1 MKKKTVIIICVS
13 VFLFVLLGIITFIMA
28 KNTKNSKQYNKEKID
43 SQIKQI
49 DYQILKLLD
58 YFDNKNEQNNINW
71 DQIRSDINTLY
82 TNWNGMIVDFSLL
95 NIDNH
100 YLTDFGKK
108 TDEIMINIQN
118 KEVSKIVDNLSDL
131 YGLLVQY
138 INAYDSNEILKNNI
152 ITKYY
157 LIKAYTLI
165 WNNNWTLVNE
175 NINNAVTNFY
185 QNMNMIDISE
195 SQKFNLNKSYIAIN
209 ELKNTLVNKNKELF
223 YIKYKIAMEEI
234 KKIK

>member
-1 MKKKTVIIICVS
+1 MKKKTVIICIS

-28 KNTKNSKQYNKEKID
+28 KNSKNIKQYDEKKID
-43 SQIKQI
+43 SEIKQI
-49 DYQILKLLD
+49 DDQILEIFNQ
-58 YFDNKNEQNNINW
+58 FDSKNIEEINWNNIKTDMN
-71 DQIRSDINTLY
+71 RLY
-82 TNWNGMIVDFSLL
+82 TAWNSIIIDFSLL
-95 NIDNH
+95 NIDNY
-100 YLTDFGKK
+100 YLKDFGKK
-108 TDEIMINIQN
+108 MDETMMTIQN
-118 KEVSKIVDNLSDL
+118 KEINKVETNLSDL

-157 LIKAYTLI
+157 LIKAYTFI

-185 QNMNMIDISE
+185 QNMNMIEVSE

-209 ELKNTLVNKNKELF
+209 ELKNTLAYKNKELF